1 MTGNASSS
9 KLSRALHLVFGT
21 LLIGAFFLSWVSWDG
36 NKINGADFPG
46 RRFFEVSSARF
57 GLSNPFPQ
65 FEWVNYI
72 FWFIPAAALIALAQ
86 SVFGRKRWFFSCLA
100 GVLALSLAAVFFLFT
115 RTLGMLGVVNNTW
128 AVLQPA
134 WWLTV
139 AVAIGLIL
147 TSGAFSFWLR
157 LLIII
162 IGPLAAWGG
171 FSMISSYIENKTFE
185 KTDDLKPAFTVNAQA
200 LLKEFEVSDSTA
212 NKKYLNQIVL
222 VKGRISEVENPA
234 DSTVNI
240 KFADENG
247 SYIIFPFDKSSYS
260 RVKDLK
266 EGDSIGVKGACSGD
280 VYSEI
285 LETRIINFERC
296 VLNQP

>member
-1 MTGNASSS
+1 MTAQASPS
-9 KLSRALHLVFGT
+9 KVSRALHLVFGT
-21 LLIGAFFLSWVSWDG
+21 LLIGVFFLSWVSWDG
-36 NKINGADFPG
+36 HKINGADFPG
-46 RRFFEVSSARF
+46 GRFFEVSSARF

-65 FEWVNYI
+65 FAWVNYL
-72 FWFIPAAALIALAQ
+72 FWFAPAAALIALAQ

-100 GVLALSLAAVFFLFT
+100 GVLTLSLATVFFLFT
-115 RTLGMLGVVNNTW
+115 RTLNMLG
-128 AVLQPA
+128 AVEDVWTAIQPA
-134 WWLTV
+134 WWV
-139 AVAIGLIL
+139 AMATGVGIIMS
-147 TSGAFSFWLR
+147 SGSFPLPGR
-157 LLIII
+157 III
-162 IGPLAAWGG
+162 VLLGPLVTWAG
-171 FSMISSYIENKTFE
+171 FILISSYIENKTYE
-185 KTDDLKPAFTVNAQA
+185 KTDDIKPAYTVSAQA
-200 LLKEFEVSDSTA
+200 LLKEFETGDSTA

-222 VKGRISEVENPA
+222 VNGRIAEIEKSA
-234 DSTVNI
+234 DSTLNV

-247 SYIIFPFDKSSYS
+247 SYIIFPFDKASFS

>member
-1 MTGNASSS
+1 MTAHSTS
-9 KLSRALHLVFGT
+9 KLSRALHMVFGT
-21 LLIGAFFLSWVSWDG
+21 LLIGVFFLTWVSWDG

-46 RRFFEVSSARF
+46 GRFFEVSSARF
-57 GLSNPFPQ
+57 GLSNPFPK
-65 FEWVNYI
+65 FGWVNYI
-72 FWFIPAAALIALAQ
+72 FWFAPAAALIALAQ
-86 SVFGRKRWFFSCLA
+86 AVFGRKRWFFSFLA
-100 GVLALSLAAVFFLFT
+100 GVLTLSLAAVFFLFT
-115 RTLGMLGVVNNTW
+115 RTLGMLG
-128 AVLQPA
+128 AVPDVWTALQPA
-134 WWLTV
+134 WWV
-139 AVAIGLIL
+139 AVIVAIGIII
-147 TSGAFSFWLR
+147 TSGAFPILVR
-157 LLIII
+157 LLIVI
-162 IGPLAAWGG
+162 IGPLATWIG
-171 FSMISSYIENKTFE
+171 FTMISNYIENKTYE
-185 KTDDLKPAFTVNAQA
+185 KTDDIKPAYTVSAQE
-200 LLKEFEVSDSTA
+200 LLKEFGTSDSIA

-222 VKGRISEVENPA
+222 VNGRISEIETPA

-247 SYIIFPFDKSSYS
+247 SYIIFPFDKISFS